1 MKYKLSAFIIIVI
14 IFSSLGLA
22 AEIFGK
28 SYSPEL
34 EPLKNVVVE
43 INTQPNQI
51 IVTDPSYSFTV
62 NPGNYVI
69 KARYE
74 NEEEYYLEEN
84 ITVKEEGKF
93 SHDLILFYN
102 LEDDDLDL
110 PELDDLTLQRKSNY
124 TIYII
129 FIIAAIIGFFSNKM
143 FKRKSK
149 TGEVNETIKESEVK
163 EIQEELKDDLKQVL
177 EILKDSNGRIN
188 QKDLRKQLNL
198 SEAKVSL
205 MVSELESLNKVKRIK
220 KGRANIIVLN

>member
-34 EPLKNVVVE
+34 ELLKNVVVE

-93 SHDLILFYN
+93 SHDLILFYP
-102 LEDDDLDL
+102 LEDVQLPDLENINF
-110 PELDDLTLQRKSNY
+110 PKTKKSDFTY
-124 TIYII
+124 
-129 FIIAAIIGFFSNKM
+129 
-143 FKRKSK
+143 
-149 TGEVNETIKESEVK
+149 
-163 EIQEELKDDLKQVL
+163 
-177 EILKDSNGRIN
+177 
-188 QKDLRKQLNL
+188 
-198 SEAKVSL
+198 
-205 MVSELESLNKVKRIK
+205 
-220 KGRANIIVLN
+220 